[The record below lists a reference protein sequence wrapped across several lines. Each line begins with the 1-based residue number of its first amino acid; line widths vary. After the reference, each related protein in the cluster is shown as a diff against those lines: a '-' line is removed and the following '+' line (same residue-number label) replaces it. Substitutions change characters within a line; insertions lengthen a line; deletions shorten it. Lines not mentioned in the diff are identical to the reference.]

1 MERDCGRRGG
11 GSKLGLVK
19 PLTKIGERR
28 ATLKDVARAAGVS
41 VSAVS
46 YALRG
51 AANIPAETAGRVRAA
66 AEKLGYRANARVGE
80 LMAHI
85 RQARPLAK
93 AEPLALVYL
102 EGGRAAAKKNGFAQ
116 VVEEGA
122 RRHAETRGYRL
133 DAFWLSEV
141 EGNARRLAGILTAR
155 GISGVLFAPTT
166 GAGRI
171 ELDWP
176 WGNFATAVVGMSE
189 LSVSPP
195 RAGHHHYEAM
205 REVLRRL
212 AAAGARR
219 PVAMVEVVTN
229 ERAHRGWQAAWLACG
244 PVQAARRLW
253 LYREGEDAEMM
264 EWMRRLKPDAVVADN
279 EGLLRLAQKAGWAGA
294 KERSA
299 VLSWHAES
307 EFDGIDQG
315 YAEIAAHAVDLVV
328 TQLQR
333 NERGLPEPAP
343 MLLFPGRWREAVV
356 TGR

>member
-1 MERDCGRRGG
+1 MGAGR
-11 GSKLGLVK
+11 V
-19 PLTKIGERR
+19 
-28 ATLKDVARAAGVS
+28 TLKEVARAAGVS

-85 RQARPLAK
+85 RQARPLGK

-102 EGGRAAAKKNGFAQ
+102 EGGRAAAKRSGFAQ

-155 GISGVLFAPTT
+155 GISGVLIAPTT
-166 GAGRI
+166 GAGRV

-176 WGNFATAVVGMSE
+176 WENFATAVVGMSE

-219 PVAMVEVVTN
+219 PVAMVEAVTN

-244 PVQAARRLW
+244 PAGAGEAARRLW
-253 LYREGEDAEMM
+253 LHREGTEAGMG
-264 EWMRRLKPDAVVADN
+264 EWLRKLKPDAVVADN
-279 EGLLRLAQKAGWAGA
+279 AGLLRLARDAGWAGA
-294 KERSA
+294 KERGV
-299 VLSWHAES
+299 VLSWQPGS
-307 EFDGIDQG
+307 EFGGIDQG
-315 YAEIAAHAVDLVV
+315 YDEIAAHAVDLVV

-343 MLLFPGRWREAVV
+343 MLLFPGRWREAAAK
-356 TGR
+356 GM